1 MDNLNNLITDEDD
14 DIADNLNNIEN
25 DDFDS
30 SQYDWSLLDTLGEY
44 EEKNHQLDT
53 TIESL
58 QAKIALYRFIREKS
72 VMSKAL
78 AQEIDSTYG
87 NLYNQRMI
95 KESFTE
101 EETQT
106 NLKYTEIFMDGE
118 INNIKDTSVQILKDL
133 FDKGLD
139 VVEKFYSFL
148 SNDFQPDVLN
158 FYNEVYT
165 QIVNNEHLAKMESL
179 LVLNEDKKFIDI
191 FDYPLSEVAKYNFSD
206 INQEID
212 TMRMIATFAKKMDD
226 LLKEYPRFALLIKI
240 STDNDQEVPLNTVV
254 SSSLTYTEISIKDL
268 FTFFRSRKGYFY
280 LENVPSVADYIVNI
294 VTFKRND
301 YREMVEPQKAGLLTD
316 YILNV
321 KDEVVEI
328 QQALIFLR
336 EYIKAILPFIKNSKD
351 MFVTLE

>member
-14 DIADNLNNIEN
+14 DIADNLNHVES
-25 DDFDS
+25 DDFNS
-30 SQYDWSLLDTLGEY
+30 SQYDWSILDTLGEY
-44 EEKNHQLDT
+44 EEKNQQLDSA
-53 TIESL
+53 IESL
-58 QAKIALYRFIREKS
+58 QAKISLYRFIREKS

-118 INNIKDTSVQILKDL
+118 INNIKDTSVQIIKDL

-148 SNDFQPDVLN
+148 TNHFQPDVIN
-158 FYNEVYT
+158 FYNDIYT
-165 QIVNNEHLAKMESL
+165 QIVNSEYLANIESL

-212 TMRMIATFAKKMDD
+212 TMKMIATFSKKMDD

-254 SSSLTYTEISIKDL
+254 SSTLTYTEISIKDL
-268 FTFFRSRKGYFY
+268 FTFFRSRKGFFY
-280 LENVPSVADYIVNI
+280 LDNIPSIADYIVNI

-301 YREMVEPQKAGLLTD
+301 YREMIEPQKVGLLTD
-316 YILNV
+316 YILNI

-336 EYIKAILPFIKNSKD
+336 EYVKAILSFIKTSRD
-351 MFVTLE
+351 IFTALD